1 MEQYAEAV
9 ASALAGNQ
17 EGYDFLYQS
26 TYQKK
31 FFIAKKYMGNDMDA
45 QDVLQD
51 AYVQAFT
58 KLNTLQ
64 DYQKFPNWFGMI
76 VANTAKNALQK
87 KKMLFFSDLEGVNE
101 EGEAMELNIMDTD
114 ASRQPEI
121 AYTEKETQEMVHE
134 MLDTL
139 PDDQR
144 MCILMFHFEG
154 ASIREIAEAME
165 CSENTVKSRLNY
177 GRKAIKKKSEEL
189 QKKGCKLY
197 SMAPLPL
204 LLFLLRKE
212 EQAFLQNAG
221 FVIPSAASVMNQGA
235 KIAKQASK
243 GFLKTVAGKV
253 TMTVAGLAAIG
264 SIGTGIFLGA
274 NALQEKRT
282 APTPA
287 PEQQVQATATETPT
301 ATPEPTQ
308 TPVPIADRWRDAY
321 RKILSKKLKVKGYT
335 ENGKTMLVNYLSA
348 GYQSL
353 LWMLMEISFR
363 VALLNPEMA
372 DYSQAEGIV
381 LIDEI
386 DMHLHPRWQWKI
398 LDALHSSFP
407 KVQFIAATHS
417 PIIIS
422 SFRDAKL
429 LSIGQN
435 DVEELSGAY
444 AYSIDD
450 VVEYKQGSSGI
461 PQELWQRKKE
471 FEDAFYQRDKQN
483 SQKALD
489 GMKELFGEDNTE
501 VKRAEAKMRMR
512 KNWN

>member
-1 MEQYAEAV
+1 MYFERTEIQNFKSIEKMSLNFSSGV
-9 ASALAGNQ
+9 NLLIGDNGVGKTTVLEALALSVQTYFSRMNDITKKGITQ
-17 EGYDFLYQS
+17 KDVRFTSSLVGDASQHRMYYTPTTIKS
-26 TYQKK
+26 TVELGGVEYSSEISREDETNATRTKYAGKELAAAGRELLNSQTEILPVICYFSTSRVVDTQKASTSSVGK
-31 FFIAKKYMGNDMDA
+31 N
-45 QDVLQD
+45 
-51 AYVQAFT
+51 
-58 KLNTLQ
+58 KLNDRRCGYMDCLNATL
-64 DYQKFPNWFGMI
+64 DRKALTDWAFKMAMAEYKKGM
-76 VANTAKNALQK
+76 
-87 KKMLFFSDLEGVNE
+87 
-101 EGEAMELNIMDTD
+101 
-114 ASRQPEI
+114 P
-121 AYTEKETQEMVHE
+121 
-134 MLDTL
+134 
-139 PDDQR
+139 
-144 MCILMFHFEG
+144 
-154 ASIREIAEAME
+154 IAEYEAF
-165 CSENTVKSRLNY
+165 K
-177 GRKAIKKKSEEL
+177 KAVGTFM
-189 QKKGCKLY
+189 QKMNDLDEI
-197 SMAPLPL
+197 PLV
-204 LLFLLRKE
+204 E
-212 EQAFLQNAG
+212 Y
-221 FVIPSAASVMNQGA
+221 
-235 KIAKQASK
+235 
-243 GFLKTVAGKV
+243 T
-253 TMTVAGLAAIG
+253 
-264 SIGTGIFLGA
+264 
-274 NALQEKRT
+274 
-282 APTPA
+282 
-287 PEQQVQATATETPT
+287 
-301 ATPEPTQ
+301 
-308 TPVPIADRWRDAY
+308 RDFED
-321 RKILSKKLKVKGYT
+321 ITYT

-363 VALLNPEMA
+363 IALLNPEMS

-422 SFRDAKL
+422 SFRNAKL

-435 DVEELSGAY
+435 GVEELSGAY

-450 VVEYKQGSSGI
+450 VVAYKQGSSGI

>member
-1 MEQYAEAV
+1 MYFERTEIQNFKGVEKMKLEFSSGV
-9 ASALAGNQ
+9 NLLIGNNGVGKTTVLEALALSMQNYFNRMNGITKKSIKKNDVRFTSNLVGDASQ
-17 EGYDFLYQS
+17 HRVYSNPTVIKSKINLDGMEYSSEISREDETNATRTKYAGKELAAAGRELLNSQTKILPVICYFS
-26 TYQKK
+26 TSRVVDTQKVSTSSVGK
-31 FFIAKKYMGNDMDA
+31 N
-45 QDVLQD
+45 
-51 AYVQAFT
+51 
-58 KLNTLQ
+58 KLNDRRCGYMDCLNATL
-64 DYQKFPNWFGMI
+64 DRKALTDWAFKMAMAEYKKGM
-76 VANTAKNALQK
+76 
-87 KKMLFFSDLEGVNE
+87 
-101 EGEAMELNIMDTD
+101 
-114 ASRQPEI
+114 P
-121 AYTEKETQEMVHE
+121 
-134 MLDTL
+134 
-139 PDDQR
+139 
-144 MCILMFHFEG
+144 
-154 ASIREIAEAME
+154 IAEYEAF
-165 CSENTVKSRLNY
+165 K
-177 GRKAIKKKSEEL
+177 KAVGTFM
-189 QKKGCKLY
+189 QKMNDLDEI
-197 SMAPLPL
+197 PLV
-204 LLFLLRKE
+204 E
-212 EQAFLQNAG
+212 Y
-221 FVIPSAASVMNQGA
+221 
-235 KIAKQASK
+235 
-243 GFLKTVAGKV
+243 T
-253 TMTVAGLAAIG
+253 
-264 SIGTGIFLGA
+264 
-274 NALQEKRT
+274 
-282 APTPA
+282 
-287 PEQQVQATATETPT
+287 
-301 ATPEPTQ
+301 
-308 TPVPIADRWRDAY
+308 RDFED
-321 RKILSKKLKVKGYT
+321 ITYT

-363 VALLNPEMA
+363 IALLNPEMS

-435 DVEELSGAY
+435 GVEELSGAY

-450 VVEYKQGSSGI
+450 VVAYKQGSSGI

>member
-1 MEQYAEAV
+1 MYFERTEIQNFKGVEKMKLEFSSGV
-9 ASALAGNQ
+9 NLLIGNNGVGKTTVLEALALSMQNYFNRMNGITKKSIKKNDVHFTSNLVGDASQ
-17 EGYDFLYQS
+17 HRVYSNPTVIKSKINLDSMEYSSEISREDETNATRTKYAGKELAAAGRELLNSQTEILPVICYFS
-26 TYQKK
+26 TSRVEEKK
-31 FFIAKKYMGNDMDA
+31 KASTSSVGKN
-45 QDVLQD
+45 
-51 AYVQAFT
+51 
-58 KLNTLQ
+58 KLNDRRCGYMDCLNATL
-64 DYQKFPNWFGMI
+64 DRKALTDWAFKMAMAEYKKGM
-76 VANTAKNALQK
+76 
-87 KKMLFFSDLEGVNE
+87 
-101 EGEAMELNIMDTD
+101 
-114 ASRQPEI
+114 P
-121 AYTEKETQEMVHE
+121 
-134 MLDTL
+134 
-139 PDDQR
+139 
-144 MCILMFHFEG
+144 
-154 ASIREIAEAME
+154 IAEYEAFKKAVGTFMQKM
-165 CSENTVKSRLNY
+165 NDLNE
-177 GRKAIKKKSEEL
+177 I
-189 QKKGCKLY
+189 
-197 SMAPLPL
+197 PLV
-204 LLFLLRKE
+204 E
-212 EQAFLQNAG
+212 Y
-221 FVIPSAASVMNQGA
+221 
-235 KIAKQASK
+235 
-243 GFLKTVAGKV
+243 T
-253 TMTVAGLAAIG
+253 
-264 SIGTGIFLGA
+264 
-274 NALQEKRT
+274 
-282 APTPA
+282 
-287 PEQQVQATATETPT
+287 
-301 ATPEPTQ
+301 
-308 TPVPIADRWRDAY
+308 RDFED
-321 RKILSKKLKVKGYT
+321 ITYT

-435 DVEELSGAY
+435 GVEELSGAY

-450 VVEYKQGSSGI
+450 VVAYKQGSSGI

>member
-1 MEQYAEAV
+1 MYFERTEIQNFKGVEKMKLEFSSGV
-9 ASALAGNQ
+9 NLLIGNNGVGKTTVLEALALSMQNYFNRMNGITKKSIKKNDVRFTSNLVGDASQ
-17 EGYDFLYQS
+17 HRVYSNPTVIKSKINLDGMEYSSEISREDETNATRTKYAGKELAAAGRELLNSQTKILPVICYFS
-26 TYQKK
+26 TSRVVDTQKASTSSVGK
-31 FFIAKKYMGNDMDA
+31 N
-45 QDVLQD
+45 
-51 AYVQAFT
+51 
-58 KLNTLQ
+58 KLNDRRCGYMDCLNATL
-64 DYQKFPNWFGMI
+64 DRKALTDWAFKMAMAEYKKGM
-76 VANTAKNALQK
+76 
-87 KKMLFFSDLEGVNE
+87 
-101 EGEAMELNIMDTD
+101 
-114 ASRQPEI
+114 P
-121 AYTEKETQEMVHE
+121 
-134 MLDTL
+134 
-139 PDDQR
+139 
-144 MCILMFHFEG
+144 
-154 ASIREIAEAME
+154 IAEYEAF
-165 CSENTVKSRLNY
+165 K
-177 GRKAIKKKSEEL
+177 KAVGTFM
-189 QKKGCKLY
+189 QKMNDLDEI
-197 SMAPLPL
+197 PLV
-204 LLFLLRKE
+204 E
-212 EQAFLQNAG
+212 Y
-221 FVIPSAASVMNQGA
+221 
-235 KIAKQASK
+235 
-243 GFLKTVAGKV
+243 T
-253 TMTVAGLAAIG
+253 
-264 SIGTGIFLGA
+264 
-274 NALQEKRT
+274 
-282 APTPA
+282 
-287 PEQQVQATATETPT
+287 
-301 ATPEPTQ
+301 
-308 TPVPIADRWRDAY
+308 RDFED
-321 RKILSKKLKVKGYT
+321 ITYT

-363 VALLNPEMA
+363 IALLNPEMS

-435 DVEELSGAY
+435 GVEELSGAY

-450 VVEYKQGSSGI
+450 VVAYKQGSSGI

>member
-1 MEQYAEAV
+1 MQFKRTEIQNFKSIEKMSLNFSSGV
-9 ASALAGNQ
+9 NLLIGDNGVGKTTVLEALALSVQTYFSRMNDITKKGITQ
-17 EGYDFLYQS
+17 KDVRFTSSLVGDASQHRMYYTPTTIKS
-26 TYQKK
+26 TVELGGVEYSSEISREDETNATRTKYAGKELAAAGRELLNSQTEILPVICYFSTSRVVDTQKASTSSVGK
-31 FFIAKKYMGNDMDA
+31 N
-45 QDVLQD
+45 
-51 AYVQAFT
+51 
-58 KLNTLQ
+58 KLNDRRCGYMDCLNATL
-64 DYQKFPNWFGMI
+64 DRKALTDWAFKMAMAEFKKGM
-76 VANTAKNALQK
+76 
-87 KKMLFFSDLEGVNE
+87 
-101 EGEAMELNIMDTD
+101 
-114 ASRQPEI
+114 P
-121 AYTEKETQEMVHE
+121 
-134 MLDTL
+134 
-139 PDDQR
+139 
-144 MCILMFHFEG
+144 
-154 ASIREIAEAME
+154 IAEYEAF
-165 CSENTVKSRLNY
+165 K
-177 GRKAIKKKSEEL
+177 KAVGTFM
-189 QKKGCKLY
+189 QKMNDLDEI
-197 SMAPLPL
+197 PLV
-204 LLFLLRKE
+204 E
-212 EQAFLQNAG
+212 Y
-221 FVIPSAASVMNQGA
+221 
-235 KIAKQASK
+235 
-243 GFLKTVAGKV
+243 T
-253 TMTVAGLAAIG
+253 
-264 SIGTGIFLGA
+264 
-274 NALQEKRT
+274 
-282 APTPA
+282 
-287 PEQQVQATATETPT
+287 
-301 ATPEPTQ
+301 
-308 TPVPIADRWRDAY
+308 RDFED
-321 RKILSKKLKVKGYT
+321 ITYT

-363 VALLNPEMA
+363 IALLNPEMS

-435 DVEELSGAY
+435 GVEELSGAY

-450 VVEYKQGSSGI
+450 VVAYKQGSSGI

>member
-1 MEQYAEAV
+1 MSLNFSSGVNLLIGDNGVGKTTVLE
-9 ASALAGNQ
+9 ALALSVQTYFSRMNDITKKGITQ
-17 EGYDFLYQS
+17 KDVRFTSSLVGDASQHRMYYTPTTIKS
-26 TYQKK
+26 TVELGGVEYSSEISREDETNATRTKYAGKELATAGRELLNSQTEILPVICYFSTSRVVDTQKASTSSVGK
-31 FFIAKKYMGNDMDA
+31 N
-45 QDVLQD
+45 
-51 AYVQAFT
+51 
-58 KLNTLQ
+58 KLNDRRCGYMDCLNATL
-64 DYQKFPNWFGMI
+64 DRKALTDWAFKMAMAEYKKGM
-76 VANTAKNALQK
+76 
-87 KKMLFFSDLEGVNE
+87 
-101 EGEAMELNIMDTD
+101 
-114 ASRQPEI
+114 P
-121 AYTEKETQEMVHE
+121 
-134 MLDTL
+134 
-139 PDDQR
+139 
-144 MCILMFHFEG
+144 
-154 ASIREIAEAME
+154 IAEYEAF
-165 CSENTVKSRLNY
+165 K
-177 GRKAIKKKSEEL
+177 KAVGTFM
-189 QKKGCKLY
+189 QKMNDLDEI
-197 SMAPLPL
+197 PLV
-204 LLFLLRKE
+204 E
-212 EQAFLQNAG
+212 Y
-221 FVIPSAASVMNQGA
+221 
-235 KIAKQASK
+235 
-243 GFLKTVAGKV
+243 T
-253 TMTVAGLAAIG
+253 
-264 SIGTGIFLGA
+264 
-274 NALQEKRT
+274 
-282 APTPA
+282 
-287 PEQQVQATATETPT
+287 
-301 ATPEPTQ
+301 
-308 TPVPIADRWRDAY
+308 RDFED
-321 RKILSKKLKVKGYT
+321 ITYT

-363 VALLNPEMA
+363 IALLNPEMS
-372 DYSQAEGIV
+372 DYNQAEGIV

-435 DVEELSGAY
+435 GVEELSGAY

-450 VVEYKQGSSGI
+450 VVAYKQGSSGI

>member
-1 MEQYAEAV
+1 MSLNFSSGVNLLIGDNGVGKTTVLEALALSVQTYFSRMNDITKKGITQKDVRFICSRVGDASQDKKRYTPTVIKSIVELGGVEYSSEISREDETNATRTKYPSKELAAAGRKLLNSQAV
-9 ASALAGNQ
+9 ALPVICYFSISRVVDTQ
-17 EGYDFLYQS
+17 KVS
-26 TYQKK
+26 TSSVGK
-31 FFIAKKYMGNDMDA
+31 N
-45 QDVLQD
+45 
-51 AYVQAFT
+51 
-58 KLNTLQ
+58 KLNDRRCGYMDCLNATL
-64 DYQKFPNWFGMI
+64 DRKALTDWAFKMAMAEYKKGM
-76 VANTAKNALQK
+76 
-87 KKMLFFSDLEGVNE
+87 
-101 EGEAMELNIMDTD
+101 
-114 ASRQPEI
+114 P
-121 AYTEKETQEMVHE
+121 
-134 MLDTL
+134 
-139 PDDQR
+139 
-144 MCILMFHFEG
+144 
-154 ASIREIAEAME
+154 IAEYEAF
-165 CSENTVKSRLNY
+165 K
-177 GRKAIKKKSEEL
+177 KAVGTFM
-189 QKKGCKLY
+189 QKMNDLDEI
-197 SMAPLPL
+197 PLV
-204 LLFLLRKE
+204 E
-212 EQAFLQNAG
+212 Y
-221 FVIPSAASVMNQGA
+221 
-235 KIAKQASK
+235 
-243 GFLKTVAGKV
+243 T
-253 TMTVAGLAAIG
+253 
-264 SIGTGIFLGA
+264 
-274 NALQEKRT
+274 
-282 APTPA
+282 
-287 PEQQVQATATETPT
+287 
-301 ATPEPTQ
+301 
-308 TPVPIADRWRDAY
+308 RDFED
-321 RKILSKKLKVKGYT
+321 ITYT
-335 ENGKTMLVNYLSA
+335 ENGKTMPVNYLSA

-363 VALLNPEMA
+363 IALLNPEMS

-435 DVEELSGAY
+435 GVEELSGAY

-450 VVEYKQGSSGI
+450 VVAYKQGSSGI

>member
-1 MEQYAEAV
+1 MNFSSGVNLLIGDNGVGKTTVLE
-9 ASALAGNQ
+9 ALALSVQTYFSRMNDITKKGITQ
-17 EGYDFLYQS
+17 KDVRFTSSLVGDASQHRMYYTPTTIKS
-26 TYQKK
+26 TVELGGVEYSSEISREDETNATRTKYAGKELATAGRELLNSQTEILPVICYFSISRVVDTQKVSTSSVGK
-31 FFIAKKYMGNDMDA
+31 N
-45 QDVLQD
+45 
-51 AYVQAFT
+51 
-58 KLNTLQ
+58 KLNDRRCGYMDCLNATL
-64 DYQKFPNWFGMI
+64 DRKALTDWAFKMAMAEYKKGM
-76 VANTAKNALQK
+76 
-87 KKMLFFSDLEGVNE
+87 
-101 EGEAMELNIMDTD
+101 
-114 ASRQPEI
+114 P
-121 AYTEKETQEMVHE
+121 
-134 MLDTL
+134 
-139 PDDQR
+139 
-144 MCILMFHFEG
+144 
-154 ASIREIAEAME
+154 IAEYEAF
-165 CSENTVKSRLNY
+165 K
-177 GRKAIKKKSEEL
+177 KAVGTFM
-189 QKKGCKLY
+189 QKMNDLDEI
-197 SMAPLPL
+197 PLV
-204 LLFLLRKE
+204 E
-212 EQAFLQNAG
+212 Y
-221 FVIPSAASVMNQGA
+221 
-235 KIAKQASK
+235 
-243 GFLKTVAGKV
+243 T
-253 TMTVAGLAAIG
+253 
-264 SIGTGIFLGA
+264 
-274 NALQEKRT
+274 
-282 APTPA
+282 
-287 PEQQVQATATETPT
+287 
-301 ATPEPTQ
+301 
-308 TPVPIADRWRDAY
+308 RDFED
-321 RKILSKKLKVKGYT
+321 ITYT

-363 VALLNPEMA
+363 IALLNPEMS

-435 DVEELSGAY
+435 GVEELSGAY

-450 VVEYKQGSSGI
+450 VVAYKQGSSGI

>member
-1 MEQYAEAV
+1 MSLNFSSGVNLLIGDNGVGKTTVLE
-9 ASALAGNQ
+9 ALALSVQTYFSRMNDITKKGITQ
-17 EGYDFLYQS
+17 KDVRFTSSLVGDASQHRMYYTPTTIKS
-26 TYQKK
+26 TVELGGVEYSSEISREDETNATRTKYAGKELATAGRELLNSQTEILPVICYFSISRVVDTQKVSTSSVGK
-31 FFIAKKYMGNDMDA
+31 N
-45 QDVLQD
+45 
-51 AYVQAFT
+51 
-58 KLNTLQ
+58 KLNDRRCGYMDCLNATL
-64 DYQKFPNWFGMI
+64 DRKALTDWAFKMAMAEYKKGM
-76 VANTAKNALQK
+76 
-87 KKMLFFSDLEGVNE
+87 
-101 EGEAMELNIMDTD
+101 
-114 ASRQPEI
+114 P
-121 AYTEKETQEMVHE
+121 
-134 MLDTL
+134 
-139 PDDQR
+139 
-144 MCILMFHFEG
+144 
-154 ASIREIAEAME
+154 IAEYEAF
-165 CSENTVKSRLNY
+165 K
-177 GRKAIKKKSEEL
+177 KAVGTFM
-189 QKKGCKLY
+189 QKMNDLDEI
-197 SMAPLPL
+197 PLV
-204 LLFLLRKE
+204 E
-212 EQAFLQNAG
+212 Y
-221 FVIPSAASVMNQGA
+221 
-235 KIAKQASK
+235 
-243 GFLKTVAGKV
+243 T
-253 TMTVAGLAAIG
+253 
-264 SIGTGIFLGA
+264 
-274 NALQEKRT
+274 
-282 APTPA
+282 
-287 PEQQVQATATETPT
+287 
-301 ATPEPTQ
+301 
-308 TPVPIADRWRDAY
+308 RDFED
-321 RKILSKKLKVKGYT
+321 ITYT

-363 VALLNPEMA
+363 IALLNPEMS

-435 DVEELSGAY
+435 GVEELSGAY

-450 VVEYKQGSSGI
+450 VVAYKQGSSGI

>member
-1 MEQYAEAV
+1 MYFERTEIQNFKGVENMKLEFSSGV
-9 ASALAGNQ
+9 NLLIGNNGVGKTTVLEALALSMQNYFNRMNGITKKSIKKNDVRFTSNLVGDASQ
-17 EGYDFLYQS
+17 HRVYSNPTVIKSKINLDGMEYSSEISREDETNATRTKYAGKELAAAGRELLNSQTKILPVICYFS
-26 TYQKK
+26 TSRVVDTQKVSTSSVGK
-31 FFIAKKYMGNDMDA
+31 N
-45 QDVLQD
+45 
-51 AYVQAFT
+51 
-58 KLNTLQ
+58 KLNDRRCGYMDCLNATL
-64 DYQKFPNWFGMI
+64 DRKALTDWAFKMAMAEYRKGM
-76 VANTAKNALQK
+76 
-87 KKMLFFSDLEGVNE
+87 
-101 EGEAMELNIMDTD
+101 
-114 ASRQPEI
+114 P
-121 AYTEKETQEMVHE
+121 
-134 MLDTL
+134 
-139 PDDQR
+139 
-144 MCILMFHFEG
+144 
-154 ASIREIAEAME
+154 IAEYEAF
-165 CSENTVKSRLNY
+165 K
-177 GRKAIKKKSEEL
+177 KAVGTFM
-189 QKKGCKLY
+189 QKMNDLDEI
-197 SMAPLPL
+197 PLV
-204 LLFLLRKE
+204 E
-212 EQAFLQNAG
+212 Y
-221 FVIPSAASVMNQGA
+221 
-235 KIAKQASK
+235 
-243 GFLKTVAGKV
+243 T
-253 TMTVAGLAAIG
+253 
-264 SIGTGIFLGA
+264 
-274 NALQEKRT
+274 
-282 APTPA
+282 
-287 PEQQVQATATETPT
+287 
-301 ATPEPTQ
+301 
-308 TPVPIADRWRDAY
+308 RDFED
-321 RKILSKKLKVKGYT
+321 ITYT

-363 VALLNPEMA
+363 IALLNPEMS

-435 DVEELSGAY
+435 GVEELSGAY

-450 VVEYKQGSSGI
+450 VVAYKQGSSGI

>member
-1 MEQYAEAV
+1 ME
-9 ASALAGNQ
+9 ALALSVQTYFSRMNDITKKGITQ
-17 EGYDFLYQS
+17 KDVRFTSSLVGDASQHRMYYTPTTIKS
-26 TYQKK
+26 TVELGGVEYSSEISREDETNATRTKYAGKELAAAGRELLNSQTEILPVICYFSTSRVVDTQKASTSSVGK
-31 FFIAKKYMGNDMDA
+31 N
-45 QDVLQD
+45 
-51 AYVQAFT
+51 
-58 KLNTLQ
+58 KLNDRRCGYMDCLNATL
-64 DYQKFPNWFGMI
+64 DRKALTDWAFKMAMAEHKKGM
-76 VANTAKNALQK
+76 
-87 KKMLFFSDLEGVNE
+87 
-101 EGEAMELNIMDTD
+101 
-114 ASRQPEI
+114 P
-121 AYTEKETQEMVHE
+121 
-134 MLDTL
+134 
-139 PDDQR
+139 
-144 MCILMFHFEG
+144 
-154 ASIREIAEAME
+154 IAEYEAF
-165 CSENTVKSRLNY
+165 K
-177 GRKAIKKKSEEL
+177 KAVGTFM
-189 QKKGCKLY
+189 QKMNDLDEI
-197 SMAPLPL
+197 PLV
-204 LLFLLRKE
+204 E
-212 EQAFLQNAG
+212 Y
-221 FVIPSAASVMNQGA
+221 
-235 KIAKQASK
+235 
-243 GFLKTVAGKV
+243 T
-253 TMTVAGLAAIG
+253 
-264 SIGTGIFLGA
+264 
-274 NALQEKRT
+274 
-282 APTPA
+282 
-287 PEQQVQATATETPT
+287 
-301 ATPEPTQ
+301 
-308 TPVPIADRWRDAY
+308 RDFED
-321 RKILSKKLKVKGYT
+321 ITYT

-363 VALLNPEMA
+363 IALLNPEMS

-435 DVEELSGAY
+435 GVEELSGAY

-450 VVEYKQGSSGI
+450 VVAYKQGSSGI

>member
-1 MEQYAEAV
+1 MYFERTEIQNFKGVEKMKLEFSSGV
-9 ASALAGNQ
+9 NLLIGNNGVGKTTVLEALALSMQNYFNRMNGITKKSIKKNDVHFTSNLVGDASQ
-17 EGYDFLYQS
+17 HRVYSNPTVIKSKINLDSMEYSSEISREDETNATRTKYAGKELAAAGRELLNSQTEILPVICYFS
-26 TYQKK
+26 TSRVVDTQKASTSSVGK
-31 FFIAKKYMGNDMDA
+31 N
-45 QDVLQD
+45 
-51 AYVQAFT
+51 
-58 KLNTLQ
+58 KLNDRRCGYMDCLNATL
-64 DYQKFPNWFGMI
+64 DRKALTDWAFKMAMAEYKKGM
-76 VANTAKNALQK
+76 
-87 KKMLFFSDLEGVNE
+87 
-101 EGEAMELNIMDTD
+101 
-114 ASRQPEI
+114 P
-121 AYTEKETQEMVHE
+121 
-134 MLDTL
+134 
-139 PDDQR
+139 
-144 MCILMFHFEG
+144 
-154 ASIREIAEAME
+154 IAEYEAF
-165 CSENTVKSRLNY
+165 K
-177 GRKAIKKKSEEL
+177 KAVGTFM
-189 QKKGCKLY
+189 QKMNDLDEI
-197 SMAPLPL
+197 PLV
-204 LLFLLRKE
+204 E
-212 EQAFLQNAG
+212 Y
-221 FVIPSAASVMNQGA
+221 
-235 KIAKQASK
+235 
-243 GFLKTVAGKV
+243 T
-253 TMTVAGLAAIG
+253 
-264 SIGTGIFLGA
+264 
-274 NALQEKRT
+274 
-282 APTPA
+282 
-287 PEQQVQATATETPT
+287 
-301 ATPEPTQ
+301 
-308 TPVPIADRWRDAY
+308 RDFED
-321 RKILSKKLKVKGYT
+321 ITYT

-363 VALLNPEMA
+363 IALLNPEMS

-435 DVEELSGAY
+435 GVEELSGAY

-461 PQELWQRKKE
+461 PKELWQRKKE

>member
-1 MEQYAEAV
+1 MSLNFSSGVNLLIGDNGVGKTTVLE
-9 ASALAGNQ
+9 ALALSVQ
-17 EGYDFLYQS
+17 
-26 TYQKK
+26 TYFSRMNDITKKGITQK
-31 FFIAKKYMGNDMDA
+31 
-45 QDVLQD
+45 DVR
-51 AYVQAFT
+51 FT
-58 KLNTLQ
+58 SSLV
-64 DYQKFPNWFGMI
+64 G
-76 VANTAKNALQK
+76 
-87 KKMLFFSDLEGVNE
+87 
-101 EGEAMELNIMDTD
+101 D
-114 ASRQPEI
+114 ASRHRMYYTPTTIKSTVELGGVEYSSEI
-121 AYTEKETQEMVHE
+121 SREDETNATRTKYAGKELAAAGRELLNSQTEILPVICYFSTSRVVDTQKASTSSVGKNKLNDRRCGYMDCLNAT
-134 MLDTL
+134 LDRKALTDWAFKMAMAEYKKGM
-139 PDDQR
+139 P
-144 MCILMFHFEG
+144 
-154 ASIREIAEAME
+154 IAEYEAF
-165 CSENTVKSRLNY
+165 K
-177 GRKAIKKKSEEL
+177 KAVGTFM
-189 QKKGCKLY
+189 QKMNDLDEI
-197 SMAPLPL
+197 PLV
-204 LLFLLRKE
+204 E
-212 EQAFLQNAG
+212 Y
-221 FVIPSAASVMNQGA
+221 
-235 KIAKQASK
+235 
-243 GFLKTVAGKV
+243 T
-253 TMTVAGLAAIG
+253 
-264 SIGTGIFLGA
+264 
-274 NALQEKRT
+274 
-282 APTPA
+282 
-287 PEQQVQATATETPT
+287 
-301 ATPEPTQ
+301 
-308 TPVPIADRWRDAY
+308 RDFED
-321 RKILSKKLKVKGYT
+321 ITYT

-363 VALLNPEMA
+363 IALLNPEMS

-407 KVQFIAATHS
+407 KAQFIAATHS

-435 DVEELSGAY
+435 GVEELSGAY

-450 VVEYKQGSSGI
+450 VVAYKQGSSGI

>member
-1 MEQYAEAV
+1 MYFERTEIQNFKGVEKMKLEFSSGV
-9 ASALAGNQ
+9 NLLIGNNGVGKTTVLEALALSMQNYFNRMNGITKKSIKKNDVHFTSNLVGDASQ
-17 EGYDFLYQS
+17 HRVYSNPTVIKSKINLDSMEYSSEISREDETNATRTKYVGKELAATGRELLNSQTKILPVICYFS
-26 TYQKK
+26 TSRVVDTQKASTSSVGK
-31 FFIAKKYMGNDMDA
+31 N
-45 QDVLQD
+45 
-51 AYVQAFT
+51 
-58 KLNTLQ
+58 KLNDRRCGYMDCLNATL
-64 DYQKFPNWFGMI
+64 DRKALTDWAFKMAMAEYKKGM
-76 VANTAKNALQK
+76 
-87 KKMLFFSDLEGVNE
+87 
-101 EGEAMELNIMDTD
+101 
-114 ASRQPEI
+114 P
-121 AYTEKETQEMVHE
+121 
-134 MLDTL
+134 
-139 PDDQR
+139 
-144 MCILMFHFEG
+144 
-154 ASIREIAEAME
+154 IAEYEAF
-165 CSENTVKSRLNY
+165 K
-177 GRKAIKKKSEEL
+177 KAVGTFM
-189 QKKGCKLY
+189 QKMNDLDEI
-197 SMAPLPL
+197 PLV
-204 LLFLLRKE
+204 E
-212 EQAFLQNAG
+212 Y
-221 FVIPSAASVMNQGA
+221 
-235 KIAKQASK
+235 
-243 GFLKTVAGKV
+243 T
-253 TMTVAGLAAIG
+253 
-264 SIGTGIFLGA
+264 
-274 NALQEKRT
+274 
-282 APTPA
+282 
-287 PEQQVQATATETPT
+287 
-301 ATPEPTQ
+301 
-308 TPVPIADRWRDAY
+308 RDFED
-321 RKILSKKLKVKGYT
+321 ITYT

-363 VALLNPEMA
+363 IALLNPEMS

-407 KVQFIAATHS
+407 KAQFIAATHS

-435 DVEELSGAY
+435 GVEELSGAY

-450 VVEYKQGSSGI
+450 VVAYKQGSSGI

>member
-1 MEQYAEAV
+1 MYFERTEIQNFKGVEKMKLEFSSGV
-9 ASALAGNQ
+9 NLLIGTNGVGKTTVLEALALSMQNYFNRMNGITKKSIKKNDVRFTSNLVGDASQ
-17 EGYDFLYQS
+17 HRVYSNPTVIKSKINLDGMEYSSEISREDETNATRTKYAGKELAAAGRELLNSQTKILPVICYFS
-26 TYQKK
+26 TSRVVDTQKVSTSSVGK
-31 FFIAKKYMGNDMDA
+31 N
-45 QDVLQD
+45 
-51 AYVQAFT
+51 
-58 KLNTLQ
+58 KLNDRRCGYMDCLNATL
-64 DYQKFPNWFGMI
+64 DRKALTDWAFKMAMAEYRKGM
-76 VANTAKNALQK
+76 
-87 KKMLFFSDLEGVNE
+87 
-101 EGEAMELNIMDTD
+101 
-114 ASRQPEI
+114 P
-121 AYTEKETQEMVHE
+121 
-134 MLDTL
+134 
-139 PDDQR
+139 
-144 MCILMFHFEG
+144 
-154 ASIREIAEAME
+154 IAEYEAF
-165 CSENTVKSRLNY
+165 K
-177 GRKAIKKKSEEL
+177 KAVGTFM
-189 QKKGCKLY
+189 QKMNDLDEI
-197 SMAPLPL
+197 PLV
-204 LLFLLRKE
+204 E
-212 EQAFLQNAG
+212 Y
-221 FVIPSAASVMNQGA
+221 
-235 KIAKQASK
+235 
-243 GFLKTVAGKV
+243 T
-253 TMTVAGLAAIG
+253 
-264 SIGTGIFLGA
+264 
-274 NALQEKRT
+274 
-282 APTPA
+282 
-287 PEQQVQATATETPT
+287 
-301 ATPEPTQ
+301 
-308 TPVPIADRWRDAY
+308 RDFED
-321 RKILSKKLKVKGYT
+321 ITYT

-363 VALLNPEMA
+363 IALLNPEMS

-435 DVEELSGAY
+435 GVEELSGAY

-450 VVEYKQGSSGI
+450 VVAYKQGSSGI

>member
-1 MEQYAEAV
+1 MHFKRTEIQNVKSIEKMSLNFSSGV
-9 ASALAGNQ
+9 NLLIGDNGVGKTTVLEALALSVQTYFSRMNDITKKGITQ
-17 EGYDFLYQS
+17 KDVRFTSSLVGDASQHRMYYTPTTIKS
-26 TYQKK
+26 TVELGGVEYSSEISREDETNATRTKYAGKELAAAGRELLNSQTEILPVICYFSTSRVVDTQKASTSSVGK
-31 FFIAKKYMGNDMDA
+31 N
-45 QDVLQD
+45 
-51 AYVQAFT
+51 
-58 KLNTLQ
+58 KLNDRRCGYMDCLNATL
-64 DYQKFPNWFGMI
+64 DRKALTDWAFKMAMAEYKKGM
-76 VANTAKNALQK
+76 
-87 KKMLFFSDLEGVNE
+87 
-101 EGEAMELNIMDTD
+101 
-114 ASRQPEI
+114 P
-121 AYTEKETQEMVHE
+121 
-134 MLDTL
+134 
-139 PDDQR
+139 
-144 MCILMFHFEG
+144 
-154 ASIREIAEAME
+154 IAEYEAF
-165 CSENTVKSRLNY
+165 K
-177 GRKAIKKKSEEL
+177 KAVGTFM
-189 QKKGCKLY
+189 QKMNDLDEI
-197 SMAPLPL
+197 PLV
-204 LLFLLRKE
+204 E
-212 EQAFLQNAG
+212 Y
-221 FVIPSAASVMNQGA
+221 
-235 KIAKQASK
+235 
-243 GFLKTVAGKV
+243 T
-253 TMTVAGLAAIG
+253 
-264 SIGTGIFLGA
+264 
-274 NALQEKRT
+274 
-282 APTPA
+282 
-287 PEQQVQATATETPT
+287 
-301 ATPEPTQ
+301 
-308 TPVPIADRWRDAY
+308 RDFED
-321 RKILSKKLKVKGYT
+321 ITYT
-335 ENGKTMLVNYLSA
+335 ENEKTMLVNYLSA

-363 VALLNPEMA
+363 IALLNPEMS

-435 DVEELSGAY
+435 GVEELSGAY

-450 VVEYKQGSSGI
+450 VVAYKQGSSGI

>member
-1 MEQYAEAV
+1 MSLNFSSGVNLLIGDNGVGKTTVLE
-9 ASALAGNQ
+9 ALALSVQTYFSRMNDITKKGITQ
-17 EGYDFLYQS
+17 KDVRFTSSLVGDASQHRMYYTPTTIKS
-26 TYQKK
+26 TVELGGVEYSSEISREDETNATRTKYAGKELAAAGRELLNSQTEILPVICYFSTSRVVDTQKASTSSVGK
-31 FFIAKKYMGNDMDA
+31 N
-45 QDVLQD
+45 
-51 AYVQAFT
+51 
-58 KLNTLQ
+58 KLNDRRCGYMDCLNATL
-64 DYQKFPNWFGMI
+64 DRKALTDWAFKMAMAEYKKGM
-76 VANTAKNALQK
+76 
-87 KKMLFFSDLEGVNE
+87 
-101 EGEAMELNIMDTD
+101 
-114 ASRQPEI
+114 P
-121 AYTEKETQEMVHE
+121 
-134 MLDTL
+134 
-139 PDDQR
+139 
-144 MCILMFHFEG
+144 
-154 ASIREIAEAME
+154 IAEYEAF
-165 CSENTVKSRLNY
+165 K
-177 GRKAIKKKSEEL
+177 KAVGTFM
-189 QKKGCKLY
+189 QKMNDLDEI
-197 SMAPLPL
+197 PLV
-204 LLFLLRKE
+204 E
-212 EQAFLQNAG
+212 Y
-221 FVIPSAASVMNQGA
+221 
-235 KIAKQASK
+235 
-243 GFLKTVAGKV
+243 T
-253 TMTVAGLAAIG
+253 
-264 SIGTGIFLGA
+264 
-274 NALQEKRT
+274 
-282 APTPA
+282 
-287 PEQQVQATATETPT
+287 
-301 ATPEPTQ
+301 
-308 TPVPIADRWRDAY
+308 RDFED
-321 RKILSKKLKVKGYT
+321 ITYT

-363 VALLNPEMA
+363 IALLNPEMS

-407 KVQFIAATHS
+407 KAQFIAATHS

-435 DVEELSGAY
+435 GVEELSGAY

-450 VVEYKQGSSGI
+450 VVAYKQGSSGI